1 MAVLMFERI
10 AGNYA
15 FIFEKYSNYALIKR
29 HMKYKIKDENV
40 YVSKILF
47 KSRKT
52 HCIKILVET

>member
-1 MAVLMFERI
+1 MFERI

-15 FIFEKYSNYALIKR
+15 FIFEKYSIYALKR

-40 YVSKILF
+40 YFSKILI

-52 HCIKILVET
+52 HCIKILDET